1 MTDQVPYLVHES
13 EMARLERIIKRLWIT
28 ILVLII
34 LLAGSNAAWIWYE
47 SQWTDEVTSVTQEAY
62 SDGEGPVLVNNGGD
76 MNCGK

>member
-1 MTDQVPYLVHES
+1 MIDQVPYLVYES

-62 SDGEGPVLVNNGGD
+62 SDSKGPVLVNNGGD
-76 MNCGK
+76 MNYGK